1 MSVSDRVRAYHDR
14 LAGDEHHRLRSWE
27 HCYRYFRRVGPAG
40 LAGERDAAALQ
51 LGFYL
56 ASWGMY
62 RGSSFL
68 IRYAYTAHRPV
79 IDLLAEPRFLPL
91 WEREFG
97 AGGGDAELQPLVL
110 AAVAGVRRAYAPF
123 ATRTGKPTET
133 LITKVLLGTLGC
145 LPACDRHFLAGFKAE
160 GHGYSA
166 LNPAFVERL
175 LLFSRR
181 HAADLRTEQERIER
195 HSGLRYP
202 VMKLVDMYFWQRGC
216 ERASED
222 EDEGV
227 DPAAESGRSEIQ

>member
-1 MSVSDRVRAYHDR
+1 MSVTDRVRAYHKR

-27 HCYRYFRRVGPAG
+27 HCYRYFRRVGASG
-40 LAGERDAAALQ
+40 LAGERDTAALQ

-68 IRYAYTAHRPV
+68 LRYAYTAHRPV
-79 IDLLAEPRFLPL
+79 VDLLAEPRFLPL
-91 WEREFG
+91 WGREFG
-97 AGGGDAELQPLVL
+97 AGEHDAELQPLVL
-110 AAVAGVRRAYAPF
+110 EAVAGVRRAYAPF

-145 LPACDRHFLAGFKAE
+145 LPACDRHFLAGFKVE

-166 LNPAFVERL
+166 LNGAFVERL
-175 LLFSRR
+175 LRFARL
-181 HAADLRTEQERIER
+181 HAADLRGEQERIER
-195 HSGLRYP
+195 HGGLRYP

-216 ERASED
+216 ELAGPGETTER
-222 EDEGV
+222 
-227 DPAAESGRSEIQ
+227 DPEAE